1 MAYPPENW
9 EEIEA
14 KAEDFSVIQPEQR
27 AFMRRFISS
36 AQECEFDDQGRVL
49 IPLFLRTKV
58 GLKQEVVLAG
68 MLKSFEIWDKA
79 AWEKQ
84 LDWSPEQYRQ
94 IMEKVA
100 ITGL

>member
-1 MAYPPENW
+1 
-9 EEIEA
+9 
-14 KAEDFSVIQPEQR
+14 
-27 AFMRRFISS
+27 
-36 AQECEFDDQGRVL
+36 
-49 IPLFLRTKV
+49 V

-84 LDWSPEQYRQ
+84 LDWNPEQYRQ